1 MNKYGQTWWGEQ
13 WLQALHNIDFS
24 NRLPRGRTYANK
36 GYVSDIKIKRN
47 KIWAEVQGS
56 RIDPYVVSC
65 IVPELSK
72 SDKRIIMDK
81 IHSNPMLL
89 TNLVNLELPIAL
101 CAFAAKRKIQIFPRT
116 WNDIDMQCSCPDWA
130 VPCKHIA
137 AVIYIIANEIDKN
150 PFILFNLK
158 GLDIIGELEKSG
170 ILPDK
175 NISTIPQAN
184 DFIIDL
190 PDTSKQDVTNKQ
202 SENIDF
208 SVVPEMKNELLSLL
222 EEHTMFTSQNF
233 KKEIY
238 KAYSKSEKGLKK
250 FIESQDEPE
259 GLDFYSQYEIFQKAN
274 IEIDSNF
281 SYNLAELFADEET
294 LHFNKESGFGVFIE
308 YLQEIPKK
316 YANRLCPNLKSL
328 NSAYHFSISLIR
340 QSAFIPQ
347 LIRLPNNKYRIRYI
361 PALINSS
368 VRDVFYKILDTT
380 ASDIIQIYEY
390 HQEPKYLEK
399 EAQLIQLISLFLNH
413 FINEYYISN
422 IISNQLQDSKVRQLF
437 FASELHSFNNIGEKG
452 TPNAIHKWLNN
463 YYLSG
468 KEYIPVIKVEEPKDN
483 LFSLSLQIDNTK
495 KSGTELID
503 LESFFNDD
511 IYKKDRF
518 SVLESLNN
526 LTNHFN
532 ALRNLIA
539 DYGRKPIYYE
549 AAEFVEVLLKILPK
563 IKLLGIKILLPNSLK
578 KLARPKLSLALKAN
592 SSAEKSKSFLDLNSM
607 LDFDWKVAI
616 GDKKISAQEFR
627 KIATKYESIVK
638 IKGQYVL
645 IDKNDVQNIL
655 NNLQNPP
662 ELSSY
667 DVLKSALTEEYDG
680 AGITISSSLRKII
693 RQLSEV
699 ENYPVPAGLN
709 GNLRPYQETGYQWL
723 YKNCKSGFGS
733 IIADDMGLGKTIQVI
748 ATILKLKSENLLKNH
763 KGLIVVP
770 TTLITNWQN
779 EIRKFAPELN
789 AGVYHG
795 AARAL
800 NNHRDDELII
810 TSYGIVRSDI
820 KDLANK
826 KWAMIVIDEAQN
838 IKNPHTN
845 QTRAIKRL
853 KSNVKIAMSGTP
865 VENRLREYWSIFD
878 FVNKK
883 YLGSEKQFQK
893 EYAQPIEI
901 YRDKDKLEKFKTICA
916 PFVIRREKTDKKIIN
931 DLPDKI
937 QNNKFVELTKEQ
949 AALYKQVVDN
959 MLADLNKVDL
969 GEQIKRKGM
978 VFKLMTALKQVC
990 NHPGQFLKK
999 QDYNPELSGKS
1010 MMLLNL
1016 LEKIYENNEKV
1027 LIFTQYKEMGSIIEK
1042 MLQQTFNIETLF
1054 LHGGTLRKNRDKMVS
1069 DFQNKPHLKTLILSI
1084 KAGGTGLNLT
1094 AASNVI
1100 HYDLWWNP
1108 AVENQATDRAF
1119 RIGQKKNVMV
1129 YRLITKHS
1137 FEEKINEM
1145 INHKKELADI
1155 SVDKGEKWVGDLSQ
1169 DELKALV
1176 SI

>member
-1 MNKYGQTWWGEQ
+1 M
-13 WLQALHNIDFS
+13 S
-24 NRLPRGRTYANK
+24 
-36 GYVSDIKIKRN
+36 
-47 KIWAEVQGS
+47 
-56 RIDPYVVSC
+56 
-65 IVPELSK
+65 
-72 SDKRIIMDK
+72 
-81 IHSNPMLL
+81 
-89 TNLVNLELPIAL
+89 
-101 CAFAAKRKIQIFPRT
+101 
-116 WNDIDMQCSCPDWA
+116 
-130 VPCKHIA
+130 
-137 AVIYIIANEIDKN
+137 
-150 PFILFNLK
+150 
-158 GLDIIGELEKSG
+158 
-170 ILPDK
+170 
-175 NISTIPQAN
+175 
-184 DFIIDL
+184 
-190 PDTSKQDVTNKQ
+190 
-202 SENIDF
+202 
-208 SVVPEMKNELLSLL
+208 
-222 EEHTMFTSQNF
+222 
-233 KKEIY
+233 
-238 KAYSKSEKGLKK
+238 
-250 FIESQDEPE
+250 
-259 GLDFYSQYEIFQKAN
+259 
-274 IEIDSNF
+274 
-281 SYNLAELFADEET
+281 
-294 LHFNKESGFGVFIE
+294 FIE
-308 YLQEIPKK
+308 YLQQIPNK
-316 YANRLCPNLKSL
+316 YSNRLCPELRAIYSL
-328 NSAYHFSISLIR
+328 YQFSIRLIK

-347 LIRLPNNKYRIRYI
+347 LIKLSNDNYKIRYI
-361 PALINSS
+361 PALINPS
-368 VRDVFYKILDTT
+368 VSDVFNKILDSIV
-380 ASDIIQIYEY
+380 SDIIQIHEY
-390 HQEPKYLEK
+390 SHEPKYLEK
-399 EAQLIQLISLFLNH
+399 KAQLIQLISLFLNH
-413 FINEYYISN
+413 FVREYYGSN
-422 IISNQLQDSKVRQLF
+422 ITVNHLNDSKIRRLF
-437 FASELHSFNNIGEKG
+437 FASKLHAFNDINEKG

-463 YYLSG
+463 YYLSA
-468 KEYIPVIKVEEPKDN
+468 KKYIPIIKVEEPKDN
-483 LFSLSLQIDNTK
+483 VFSLSLQVDNTK
-495 KSGTELID
+495 KAGAELID
-503 LESFFNDD
+503 LESFLKDK
-511 IYKKDRF
+511 IYQADRF

-526 LTNHFN
+526 LTNHFS
-532 ALRNLIA
+532 ALGNLIA

-549 AAEFVEVLLKILPK
+549 SAEFVEVLLNILPK
-563 IKLLGIKILLPNSLK
+563 IKLLGVKILLPNSLK
-578 KLARPKLSLALKAN
+578 NLARPKLTLALKVN
-592 SSAEKSKSFLDLNSM
+592 STDEKSKSFLDLNSM

-616 GDKKISAQEFR
+616 GDKKISTQEFK
-627 KIATKYESIVK
+627 KIATKYERIVK

-645 IDKNDVQNIL
+645 IDKNDIQHIL
-655 NNLQNPP
+655 NNLQKPP
-662 ELSSY
+662 ELSSC
-667 DVLKSALTEEYDG
+667 DVLKSALTEEYNG
-680 AGITISSSLRKII
+680 AGITISSELRKII
-693 RQLSEV
+693 RQLSEIG
-699 ENYPVPAGLN
+699 NYPVPEGLN
-709 GNLRPYQETGYQWL
+709 GSLRPYQETGYQWL

-748 ATILKLKSENLLKNH
+748 TTILKLKTENLLKNQ

-779 EIRKFAPELN
+779 EIRKFAPELKS
-789 AGVYHG
+789 GVYHG

-800 NNHRDDELII
+800 SNHKDDELII
-810 TSYGIVRSDI
+810 TSYGIIRSDI

-838 IKNPHTN
+838 IKNPRSN

-853 KSNVKIAMSGTP
+853 KSNIKIAMSGTP

-901 YRDKDKLEKFKTICA
+901 YRDKEKLEKFKTICA
-916 PFVIRREKTDKKIIN
+916 PFIIRREKTDKKIIS

-959 MLADLNKVDL
+959 MLADLKKIDPEN
-969 GEQIKRKGM
+969 QIKKKGM

-999 QDYNPELSGKS
+999 QDYNPQLSGKS

-1027 LIFTQYKEMGSIIEK
+1027 LIFTQYKEMGDIIEK
-1042 MLQQTFNIETLF
+1042 MLRQTFNIETLF
-1054 LHGGTLRKNRDKMVS
+1054 LHGGTSRKKRDQMVS
-1069 DFQNKPHLKTLILSI
+1069 DFQNKAHLKTLILSI

-1155 SVDKGEKWVGDLSQ
+1155 SVDKEEKWIGDLSQ